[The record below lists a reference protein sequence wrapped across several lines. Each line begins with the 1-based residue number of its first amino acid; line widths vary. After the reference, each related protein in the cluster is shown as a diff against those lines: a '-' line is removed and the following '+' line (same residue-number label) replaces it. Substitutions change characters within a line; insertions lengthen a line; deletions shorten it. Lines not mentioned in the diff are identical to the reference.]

1 LNTSPLPL
9 PQPVRILV
17 VDDHGIVRD
26 GIALLLARESWLQV
40 VGFAASGETAI
51 WAAVRSEPDVII
63 MDLVLPDLNGV
74 DATQR
79 ILQRLP
85 RTRVIAL
92 SASHSAEHVH
102 QAMRA
107 GARGYVTKEALGTEL
122 VAAVRSVLAGDLYLG
137 ALVAGFATD
146 GSKTLASRKSPI
158 ERLSAR
164 EREVLHRT
172 VAGASTAEIA
182 RHLSLSPK
190 TVDTYRSR
198 LMHKLGVR
206 NRTSLIRFA
215 IEHGFAPT

>member
-1 LNTSPLPL
+1 MNPSPPAR
-9 PQPVRILV
+9 PARILV

-26 GIALLLARESWLQV
+26 GIALLLGKESGLEV
-40 VGFAASGETAI
+40 VGFASSGETAI
-51 WAAVRSEPDVII
+51 RAAVRIEPDVII
-63 MDLVLPDLNGV
+63 MDLVLPDLSGV

-79 ILQRLP
+79 ILHLLP
-85 RTRVIAL
+85 RTQVIAL

-102 QAMRA
+102 QALRA
-107 GARGYVTKEALGTEL
+107 GARGYLTKEALGPEL
-122 VAAVRSVLAGDLYLG
+122 AVAVRTVLAGNLHLG
-137 ALVAGFATD
+137 ALVAGFVTD
-146 GSKTLASRKSPI
+146 GAQPLASRKSPI

-198 LMHKLGVR
+198 LMDKLGVR